1 MRYMLIT
8 YIRKPNGQI
17 DEQVEITRNIKPKDT
32 QICNVIMDFKDKKVE
47 RCFIEGK
54 VISKDW
60 QQLRDYYHKV
70 YPDVVERIEKG
81 LTENTADQ

>member
-17 DEQVEITRNIKPKDT
+17 DEQVEITRNLRPKDK
-32 QICNVIMDFKDKKVE
+32 QICNVIMDFKEKSVE

-54 VISKDW
+54 TVSKDW
-60 QQLRDYYHKV
+60 DQLRDYYFKV
-70 YPDVVERIEKG
+70 YPDAIERIEKG
-81 LTENTADQ
+81 IEE